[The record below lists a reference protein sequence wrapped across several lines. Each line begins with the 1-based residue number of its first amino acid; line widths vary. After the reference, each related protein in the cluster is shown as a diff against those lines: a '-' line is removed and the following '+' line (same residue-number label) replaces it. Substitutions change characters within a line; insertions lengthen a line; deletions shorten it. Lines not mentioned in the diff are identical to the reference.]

1 MCGFSAGGHLTAAL
15 STLWKDPVIT
25 QAGLVPEEVRPDAA
39 ILGYAVMSEA
49 GGKTLRSRLVEGSF
63 APETSDRA
71 SNLPQ
76 YVTEDNPPTFLWH
89 TATDQTVPVA
99 NSLLMTQA
107 LYEHHVPVELHVFPR
122 GQHGLALATEW
133 TMNGNPDMVLPVV
146 ARWVDLC
153 CDWLKRTLPDA

>member
-1 MCGFSAGGHLTAAL
+1 MA
-15 STLWKDPVIT
+15 
-25 QAGLVPEEVRPDAA
+25 
-39 ILGYAVMSEA
+39 Y
-49 GGKTLRSRLVEGSF
+49 
-63 APETSDRA
+63 
-71 SNLPQ
+71 
-76 YVTEDNPPTFLWH
+76 
-89 TATDQTVPVA
+89 ATDQTVPVA

-133 TMNGNPDMVLPVV
+133 TMNGNPDMVLPEV